1 MDQPMMH
8 HLALI
13 SWIPF
18 SLVVIYLSLNL
29 IQKRK
34 KRSREVKKQ
43 PPGPWK
49 LPLIGNLHQMMGSLP
64 HRVLHKLAQKH
75 GDLMHLQLGEV
86 SAIVVS
92 SPRAT
97 KEFLKTHDVAFAD
110 RPSFTVGNI
119 IFYNYSDIIFCPYS
133 DYWRQMRKIC
143 TQELLSTKNVR
154 SLGSIR
160 QDEVLKLVSSIK
172 QGVIVNVTRK
182 VCAYTSSMICRAV
195 FGQTLGSH
203 DRGALVQLLQ
213 EVITM
218 SSGFDVYD
226 VFPSWKILHR
236 LMGNKPRLLEL
247 HDKIDEIL
255 DTIIQQH
262 LDNPTGRNGEFGQ
275 EDLIDVLLRIKQ
287 SREFPLPITNTHIKA
302 VILDMFGGGAN
313 TSATA
318 VEWAMAEMIRN
329 PDVLAK
335 AQNEIRKALPPGNKI
350 LEETD
355 IQQFSYLKL
364 IIKETLRLHPPA
376 PLIPRE
382 SREPCE
388 VDGYLIPPKT
398 RVIFN
403 IWANGR
409 DPNYWND
416 AESFKPERFQNDSV
430 DMLGGNYEFL
440 PFGAGRRICPGLSF
454 GLANLEVPLAYL
466 VCYFDWK
473 LPYDIKHDVLDMR
486 EAYGSTAVRK
496 NNLCLVPYFHDFS
509 GTP

>member
-302 VILDMFGGGAN
+302 VILVSYIDF
-313 TSATA
+313 
-318 VEWAMAEMIRN
+318 
-329 PDVLAK
+329 
-335 AQNEIRKALPPGNKI
+335 I
-350 LEETD
+350 L
-355 IQQFSYLKL
+355 F
-364 IIKETLRLHPPA
+364 
-376 PLIPRE
+376 
-382 SREPCE
+382 
-388 VDGYLIPPKT
+388 
-398 RVIFN
+398 
-403 IWANGR
+403 
-409 DPNYWND
+409 
-416 AESFKPERFQNDSV
+416 
-430 DMLGGNYEFL
+430 
-440 PFGAGRRICPGLSF
+440 
-454 GLANLEVPLAYL
+454 
-466 VCYFDWK
+466 
-473 LPYDIKHDVLDMR
+473 
-486 EAYGSTAVRK
+486 
-496 NNLCLVPYFHDFS
+496 
-509 GTP
+509 